1 MYAAAGQSPQ
11 TYLWVGRIP
20 DLSTMEPLWDY
31 MKRQKESRRPAATE
45 DLRLVL
51 HDVENNLVGKI
62 LHKLSASKN

>member
-1 MYAAAGQSPQ
+1 MLQQDSHPEHVCG
-11 TYLWVGRIP
+11 W
-20 DLSTMEPLWDY
+20 DLEPIWDY
-31 MKRQKESRRPAATE
+31 TKRKKDSRRPAATK